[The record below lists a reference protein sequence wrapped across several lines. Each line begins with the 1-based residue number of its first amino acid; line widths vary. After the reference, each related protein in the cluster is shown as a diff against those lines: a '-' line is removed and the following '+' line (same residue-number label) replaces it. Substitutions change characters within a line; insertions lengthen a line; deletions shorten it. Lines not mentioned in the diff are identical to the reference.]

1 MIVTPRY
8 EPELQGEEYSLTY
21 GNVTIY
27 LTSRVQSC
35 HNIRVLQMLIRERP
49 NNKCYTN
56 GAIQKF
62 KQNSADS

>member
-1 MIVTPRY
+1 MTVTPRY
-8 EPELQGEEYSLTY
+8 EPDLQGEEYSLTY

-35 HNIRVLQMLIRERP
+35 HNMRALQMLIRERP
-49 NNKCYTN
+49 NNNTN